1 MIKRK
6 VYDGLK
12 AALKDFVF
20 GFNEHQIEVGL
31 FSGNIEL
38 KDLILRPNKVNEMI
52 SKLGLPFR
60 LKAGMIAHIQIK
72 VSEGSF

>member
-1 MIKRK
+1 
-6 VYDGLK
+6 
-12 AALKDFVF
+12 
-20 GFNEHQIEVGL
+20 VGL

-52 SKLGLPFR
+52 GKLGLPFR

-72 VSEGSF
+72 VSDKALLNKYL